1 MIAMND
7 IEETKQKVLKA
18 YAFRHACK
26 EFDPAKKIPDADF
39 AYILET
45 GRLSP
50 SSFGLEP
57 WKFLV
62 LQDKALRE
70 KLCPVAW
77 GAQKKLETASHFIV
91 MLARKTRDLRYDSPY
106 FHDFIR
112 TVKKLPEDAAQN
124 MTDAVEG
131 FQKNDFKLTESDRAM
146 FDWACKQTYIVLGNM
161 MTAAALI
168 GIDSCPMEGFHRE
181 KVENVLTGAGLYNP
195 EEFGVSCMVAFGYRA
210 AQPAFPQTRQSP
222 AQVEQWI

>member
-1 MIAMND
+1 MNES
-7 IEETKQKVLKA
+7 EEIKRKVLQA

-26 EFDPAKKIPDADF
+26 EFDPAKKIAGADF

-62 LQDKALRE
+62 VQDPAVRR
-70 KLCPVAW
+70 KLSPAAW
-77 GAQKKLETASHFIV
+77 GAQKKLETASHFVVI
-91 MLARKTRDLRYDSPY
+91 LARKSKDLRYDSAY

-112 TVKKLPEDAAQN
+112 TVKKLPEDVAQG
-124 MTDAVEG
+124 MTQAVEG
-131 FQKNDFKLTESDRAM
+131 FQKNDFRLLESDRAM
-146 FDWACKQTYIVLGNM
+146 FDWACKQAYIALGNM

-168 GIDSCPMEGFHRE
+168 GIDSCPMEGFDRQ
-181 KVENVLTGAGLYNP
+181 KVEEILTGAGIYP
-195 EEFGVSCMVAFGYRA
+195 REEFGVACMVAFGYRA
-210 AQPAFPQTRQSP
+210 AQPQFAQTRQP
-222 AQVEQWI
+222 ADRVEQWV

>member
-1 MIAMND
+1 MED
-7 IEETKQKVLKA
+7 QKKTMEQVLKA

-26 EFDPAKKIPDADF
+26 EFDPGKKIPDDEI

-62 LQDKALRE
+62 VQNQAVRDSLY
-70 KLCPVAW
+70 PTAW
-77 GAQKKLETASHFIV
+77 GAQKKLKTASHFVVI
-91 MLARKTRDLRYDSPY
+91 LARRMKDLRYDSPY

-112 TVKKLPEDAAQN
+112 GVKKLPENVAQG
-124 MTDAVEG
+124 MTDAVEN
-131 FQKNDFKLTESDRAM
+131 FQKHDFRLFDSERAM
-146 FDWACKQTYIVLGNM
+146 FDWACKQAYIAMGNM

-168 GIDSCPMEGFHRE
+168 GVDSCPMEGFDRE
-181 KVENVLTGAGLYNP
+181 KAEAVLSGEKLYRP
-195 EEFGVSCMVAFGYRA
+195 EEFGIACMVAFGYRKTD
-210 AQPAFPQTRQSP
+210 PAFPQTRQT
-222 AQVEQWI
+222 AGQVIQWVK